1 MTKRIL
7 AGLVLLTFIGASFTA
22 ATVPVSPA
30 YAAENE
36 VIATPTRS
44 DLPQYVAVTPD
55 GRYVYASLWGTN
67 TVARIDTTT
76 TPNTVTDITAGF
88 NRPTGLA
95 VTPDGNHVYVANEGG
110 NTVSVID
117 TTANPIAVSATVTV
131 GNGPQSVA
139 VNSAGTRVYV
149 TNYSADTVSVI
160 DTTVTPNA
168 VVGSAISVGDPTGLA
183 VHPSGNYVYV
193 ANESFDNVS
202 VIDTG
207 TNTVVGSAISVGDG
221 ASGVAVNPAG
231 TRVYVTNYSAG
242 SVSVIQT
249 SDNTVVGSA
258 ISVGSEPYG
267 IAVNPGGT
275 RAYVAT
281 YDEYSVSVIDLV
293 AASPSGGSSG
303 SSGSSGGGGS
313 ASAVVEDETVVVQ
326 RPAPVRT
333 FEPVQ
338 QPVATSSSSPSI
350 GQGPTLLVG
359 GKPSALQVAVP
370 NSNRLEVREGDLSIS
385 LSLPVGAG
393 NVKNEKGVTEAEIMA
408 GSALGLGGSGLRP
421 GTFAQVFLSLAG
433 QDSVEL
439 GRYEIG
445 EDGTFSIDVRL
456 DTMPFTSMP
465 VPIGPQ
471 VLQMVSYDEDGNQI
485 VLDLLVNVTQPP
497 LAPEF
502 NRLIGEIPGLL
513 PGSSLATRAGI
524 PIPLTVTGLAD
535 QNLVV
540 FDGDGWSM
548 GLNLLNEDAMV
559 EPTEGGAF
567 VRLTRD
573 EPFLITGEGF
583 KFPSTVGVYIFSE
596 PTLVG
601 TVEVDADG
609 TFAADFFIDAALV
622 PTGEHTLQMQGVGE
636 DGYVRAANLGI
647 SVGDSTV
654 PVAAAGPFAPWW
666 TLIFIGLGL
675 VLFGSLRRWGPIRE
689 NFAHNLATVM
699 VFLMATPAVIL
710 GWISTVTAVTWWGL
724 ALGLVAMVLYYFVRP
739 KSGASLVR

>member
-1 MTKRIL
+1 MKRIL

-36 VIATPTRS
+36 VIATPTLS

-117 TTANPIAVSATVTV
+117 TTATPNTVSATVTV

-160 DTTVTPNA
+160 DT
-168 VVGSAISVGDPTGLA
+168 
-183 VHPSGNYVYV
+183 
-193 ANESFDNVS
+193 
-202 VIDTG
+202 G
-207 TNTVVGSAISVGDG
+207 TNTVVGSAISGGDPTG
-221 ASGVAVNPAG
+221 LAVNPAG
-231 TRVYVTNYSAG
+231 TRVYVTNYSTG
-242 SVSVIQT
+242 GVSVIQT

-258 ISVGSEPYG
+258 INVGSEPYG

-609 TFAADFFIDAALV
+609 SFAADFFIDAALV

-647 SVGDSTV
+647 SVGDSAV

>member
-1 MTKRIL
+1 MAAWGRSDGSHTRIEVSRSTDSGVNWSTADIISE
-7 AGLVLLTFIGASFTA
+7 AGEGANLSG
-22 ATVPVSPA
+22 
-30 YAAENE
+30 
-36 VIATPTRS
+36 IATDGSSKVAITWVRGDGCCDRS
-44 DLPQYVAVTPD
+44 QVRTSEDGGVSWDAPVT
-55 GRYVYASLWGTN
+55 SSQ
-67 TVARIDTTT
+67 
-76 TPNTVTDITAGF
+76 AGVDVQS
-88 NRPTGLA
+88 PS
-95 VTPDGNHVYVANEGG
+95 
-110 NTVSVID
+110 VS
-117 TTANPIAVSATVTV
+117 
-131 GNGPQSVA
+131 
-139 VNSAGTRVYV
+139 Y
-149 TNYSADTVSVI
+149 
-160 DTTVTPNA
+160 
-168 VVGSAISVGDPTGLA
+168 VGSGVFLHMWNADDGTGADRLQA
-183 VHPSGNYVYV
+183 STSG
-193 ANESFDNVS
+193 SS
-202 VIDTG
+202 
-207 TNTVVGSAISVGDG
+207 GS
-221 ASGVAVNPAG
+221 
-231 TRVYVTNYSAG
+231 
-242 SVSVIQT
+242 
-249 SDNTVVGSA
+249 
-258 ISVGSEPYG
+258 
-267 IAVNPGGT
+267 
-275 RAYVAT
+275 
-281 YDEYSVSVIDLV
+281 
-293 AASPSGGSSG
+293 SGGGGSG